1 MSDQGSVA
9 PKERIN
15 ITFKPATGG
24 AQEEIELPLKVL
36 VVGDFNQRKDT
47 RPVEDREPIT
57 LDADTFGE
65 VMKSQNLELSLTVPN
80 KLDASNPDS
89 NLAVNLK
96 FSSLH
101 DFTPDNIVAAVP
113 ELAKLL
119 ELRGALKALKGPLG
133 NVPDFRNKL
142 QTIIQDPANRAKLLA
157 ELGLES
163 K

>member
-1 MSDQGSVA
+1 MSNEGSVA

-24 AQEEIELPLKVL
+24 AEEQVELPLKL
-36 VVGDFNQRKDT
+36 LLVGDYLQRPDA
-47 RPVEDREPIT
+47 RPIEDREPVKI
-57 LDADTFGE
+57 DADTFFD
-65 VMKSQNLELSLTVPN
+65 VMKSQNLSLSMTVPN
-80 KLDASNPDS
+80 KLDPSNPDGM
-89 NLAVNLK
+89 LAVNLK
-96 FSSLH
+96 FHSLD
-101 DFTPDNIVAAVP
+101 DFTPDNIVSNVP

-142 QTIIQDPANRAKLLA
+142 QSLVEDPATRTKLLA
-157 ELGLES
+157 ELGLN

>member
-1 MSDQGSVA
+1 MSTEGSVA

-24 AQEEIELPLKVL
+24 AEEQVELPLKLL
-36 VVGDFNQRKDT
+36 VMGDFLQRADS
-47 RPVEDREPIT
+47 RPVEDRAPINI
-57 LDADTFGE
+57 DSDTFVD
-65 VMKSQNLELSLTVPN
+65 VMKAQNLALNLTVPN
-80 KLDASNPDS
+80 KLDPSNPDGM
-89 NLAVNLK
+89 LGVNLK
-96 FSSLH
+96 FNSLE
-101 DFTPDNIVAAVP
+101 DFTPDNIASSVP

-142 QTIIQDPANRAKLLA
+142 QSLVQDPETRAKLLA
-157 ELGLES
+157 ELGIN

>member
-1 MSDQGSVA
+1 MSTEGSVA

-24 AQEEIELPLKVL
+24 VQEEIELPLKLL
-36 VVGDFNQRKDT
+36 VIGDFLQRDDN
-47 RPVEDREPIT
+47 RPIEDREPVNI
-57 LDADTFGE
+57 DSDSFFD
-65 VMKSQNLELSLTVPN
+65 VMKAQNLALSMSVAN
-80 KLDASNPDS
+80 KLDASNPDGM
-89 NLAVNLK
+89 LAINLK
-96 FSSLH
+96 FNNLH
-101 DFTPDNIVAAVP
+101 DFSPDNIVSNVP

-142 QTIIQDPANRAKLLA
+142 QSIVADPASRAKLLA
-157 ELGLES
+157 ELGLN